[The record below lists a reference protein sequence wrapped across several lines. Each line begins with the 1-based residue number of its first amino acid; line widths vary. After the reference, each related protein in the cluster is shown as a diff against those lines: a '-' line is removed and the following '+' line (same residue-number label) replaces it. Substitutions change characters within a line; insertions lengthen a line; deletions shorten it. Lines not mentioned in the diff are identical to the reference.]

1 MIGGEIMDIISRLK
15 FDPKCIGTDLLALSS
30 KPVYVYENGK
40 RVSDEVVAFKY
51 ELLCPTLGYEKLS
64 VKIDASAKQLNVSE
78 DNPLEVELIGLEMS
92 PVWTPNGYIVRATA
106 KGIKTVGKT
115 ER

>member
-1 MIGGEIMDIISRLK
+1 MADIISRMK
-15 FDPKCIGTDLLALSS
+15 FDTKCLGRDLMALSS

-51 ELLCPTLGYEKLS
+51 EILCPALGYEKLA
-64 VKIDASAKQLNVSE
+64 VKVDASAKQLDVSE
-78 DNPLEVELIGLEMS
+78 DNPLEVKLIGLEMC

-106 KGIKTVGKT
+106 KGIKAVESKN
-115 ER
+115 